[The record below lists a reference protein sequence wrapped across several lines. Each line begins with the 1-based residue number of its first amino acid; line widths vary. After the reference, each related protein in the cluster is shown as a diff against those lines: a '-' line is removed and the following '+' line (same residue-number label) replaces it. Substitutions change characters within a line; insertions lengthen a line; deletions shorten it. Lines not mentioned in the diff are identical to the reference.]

1 MAARIVVGTRDSKLA
16 LWQANFVAR
25 RIHERHPHL
34 EVVLKHIVTTGDKLS
49 DVPLSKIGGEGVFT
63 SELEKELL
71 SGEIDLAVHSLKD
84 LPNELPPGLAL
95 GAITERADARDAL
108 ISPRYRTLYKLPRGA
123 RIGVSSLRRKAQL
136 LACRPDLAIID
147 LRGNIDARLTKLDS
161 QNLDAIVLAVA
172 GLHRLGLEEHITE
185 IFTMDVCL
193 PAAGQGAL
201 AIETRRDNE
210 ALLNALSFLHH
221 EETAW
226 AVSAERAFMRELEED
241 KQMPAGAWARMEANA
256 LVLDAVILSCDGC
269 TSLRDTMSGT
279 PEAAE
284 HLAETLARRMLA
296 ASGRDILAAVKG
308 GDGNKKAGH
317 E

>member
-1 MAARIVVGTRDSKLA
+1 MTARIVVGTRDSKLA

-25 RIHERHPHL
+25 RVRERHPHL
-34 EVVLKHIVTTGDKLS
+34 EVVLKYIVSTGDKLP
-49 DVPLSKIGGEGVFT
+49 DVPLDKIGGEGVFT
-63 SELEKELL
+63 SELEKQLL

-84 LPNELPPGLAL
+84 LPNELPPGLAF

-108 ISPRYRTLYKLPRGA
+108 ISPRYRTLDKLPCGA
-123 RIGVSSLRRKAQL
+123 RVGVSSLRRKAQL
-136 LACRPDLAIID
+136 LACRPDLTIAD
-147 LRGNIDARLTKLDS
+147 LRGNIDARLTKLAS

-185 IFTMDVCL
+185 IFPMDVFL

-226 AVSAERAFMRELEED
+226 AVAAERTFMRELEEEH
-241 KQMPAGAWARMEANA
+241 QVPAGVWARIEANA
-256 LVLDAVILSCDGC
+256 LVLDAVILSRDGR
-269 TSLRDTMSGT
+269 TRLRDTVGGA

-284 HLAETLARRMLA
+284 RMAETLARRMLA
-296 ASGRDILAAVKG
+296 AGGRDIFAGVNG
-308 GDGNKKAGH
+308 GDRNKKAVHG
-317 E
+317 